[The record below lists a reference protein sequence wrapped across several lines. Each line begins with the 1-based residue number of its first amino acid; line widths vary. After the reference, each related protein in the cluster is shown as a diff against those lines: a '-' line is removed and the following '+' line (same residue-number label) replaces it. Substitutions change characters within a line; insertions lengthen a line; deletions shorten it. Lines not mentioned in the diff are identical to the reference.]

1 MPKVTR
7 GLFDPRHPNVAWPEP
22 NDDPNIPY
30 VWGLGSYQVGNPNGE
45 QNLIS
50 APNVP
55 SEAPSNTN
63 PHPEHVSKLVISS
76 LCVLGVYG
84 LIEGF
89 SEDPSAS
96 GTERTMNSLA
106 TGAMYATGIGFI
118 AKKLLGD

>member
-30 VWGLGSYQVGNPNGE
+30 VWGLGSYSVGNP
-45 QNLIS
+45 QDKI
-50 APNVP
+50 
-55 SEAPSNTN
+55 EAPTLPNDTSSKA
-63 PHPEHVSKLVISS
+63 HSEHTQKLVISS

-89 SEDPSAS
+89 SENPSAS